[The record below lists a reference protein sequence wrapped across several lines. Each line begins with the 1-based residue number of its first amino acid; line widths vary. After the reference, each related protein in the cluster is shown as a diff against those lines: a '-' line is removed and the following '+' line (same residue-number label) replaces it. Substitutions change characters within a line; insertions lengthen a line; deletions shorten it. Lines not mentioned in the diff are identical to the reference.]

1 VFEGVLAGCGF
12 ASLSA
17 RTAFGLS
24 FGFVVGVKRVGVKS
38 FAHRGFPGM
47 SVAGVVW
54 VDGVIL
60 LIILSE
66 CEVTISV
73 L

>member
-12 ASLSA
+12 AGLSA
-17 RTAFGLS
+17 RAAFGIR
-24 FGFVVGVKRVGVKS
+24 FGFVVKRVGVKS
-38 FAHRGFPGM
+38 FAHKGFPGM
-47 SVAGVVW
+47 SVAGVIW

-66 CEVTISV
+66 YEVTISV
-73 L
+73 P